1 MATMEREKLMLSQ
14 DITIMAMVAMDM
26 VVIVTM
32 AMARE
37 KLKLMLSQDITT
49 MVTLMDMAMAMDT
62 MVMERGKPKPLLLLM
77 PSQAIIIMATL
88 MDMVTDMVTM
98 DMERGKLMLP
108 LAITMDME
116 RGRPPPS
123 IIVMI
128 LVDMIMALFIRF
140 VTLSGICWNL
150 LSGNTELYLKKSFFE
165 IKRKKL

>member
-1 MATMEREKLMLSQ
+1 MG
-14 DITIMAMVAMDM
+14 
-26 VVIVTM
+26 
-32 AMARE
+32 
-37 KLKLMLSQDITT
+37 
-49 MVTLMDMAMAMDT
+49 VTLTDMAMAMDT
-62 MVMERGKPKPLLLLM
+62 MVMERGKPKPLLLLKPM

-108 LAITMDME
+108 LDITMDMAIMDMVDMDME

-128 LVDMIMALFIRF
+128 LVDMIMALFIKF

-150 LSGNTELYLKKSFFE
+150 LSGNTELYLKKS
-165 IKRKKL
+165 

>member
-1 MATMEREKLMLSQ
+1 
-14 DITIMAMVAMDM
+14 
-26 VVIVTM
+26 M

-49 MVTLMDMAMAMDT
+49 MVTLMDM
-62 MVMERGKPKPLLLLM
+62 
-77 PSQAIIIMATL
+77 
-88 MDMVTDMVTM
+88 VTDMVTM

-108 LAITMDME
+108 LDITMDMAIMDMVDMDME

-150 LSGNTELYLKKSFFE
+150 LSGNTELYLKK
-165 IKRKKL
+165 